1 MKKEYAINIRFRG
14 EGETNKEAE
23 ARIKKVKKI
32 ADNNNRSFADVVRIA
47 VDNLDDDKVSWNWK

>member
-23 ARIKKVKKI
+23 ARIRRVKKMQGKT
-32 ADNNNRSFADVVRIA
+32 SFAQVVREA
-47 VDNLDDDKVSWNWK
+47 VDHYSTWFEKNS